1 MRHLLTRLA
10 CSLAFATPAI
20 AAAAE
25 VDPGLAAMFRDWSM
39 SMPTTSRVVICH
51 GFSCTFR
58 TEIGLGAGDHAR
70 FAELMAP
77 GKASAQAERAAIA
90 KTEVWFE
97 KRIAPQTG
105 TSNAKA
111 RAGGILG
118 YSRDRGQFDCIDST
132 LYTSQLLLVLNQLG
146 LLRQH
151 AVSRPI
157 SRLFTGGGP
166 HFTAVITD
174 RKSGQ
179 GWTVDPWTH
188 NHAELP
194 DVWPVEKWLAGG

>member
-1 MRHLLTRLA
+1 MGRARPVVALVLLLLA
-10 CSLAFATPAI
+10 ATPTVAGEI
-20 AAAAE
+20 
-25 VDPGLAAMFRDWSM
+25 DPGLASM
-39 SMPTTSRVVICH
+39 YREWGITPPNPSRVVICH

-58 TEIGLGAGDHAR
+58 TLIALGPADHAR
-70 FAELMAP
+70 FTEMMSP

-97 KRIAPQTG
+97 KRIAPETG
-105 TSNAKA
+105 TANAKA
-111 RAGGILG
+111 RAGGIFG

-132 LYTSQLLLVLNQLG
+132 LYTSQLLLVLDQLG

-151 AVSRPI
+151 KVARPI

-166 HFTAVITD
+166 HFTAVMND
-174 RKSGQ
+174 RKTGQ